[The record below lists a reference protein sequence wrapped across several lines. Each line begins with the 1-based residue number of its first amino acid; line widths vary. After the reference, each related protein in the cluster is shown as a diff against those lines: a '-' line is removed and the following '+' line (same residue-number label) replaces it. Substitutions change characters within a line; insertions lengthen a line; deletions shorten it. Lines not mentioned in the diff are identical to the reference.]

1 MMSIERIIKRVE
13 QGHKKYLREA
23 ELEKLLDDLQKEY
36 LSIAVAQLRPRTE
49 TISFFCTLSWLRDL
63 AILDGRK

>member
-36 LSIAVAQLRPRTE
+36 LSIAVSPTAAQ
-49 TISFFCTLSWLRDL
+49 D
-63 AILDGRK
+63 